1 MRLRFL
7 FSKRGRAAFLPHV
20 ELPKVFARSL
30 RRAGVLLHY
39 TEGFSPRPK
48 ISLGPALPMG
58 VPALAEPGE
67 IWVERWSQETQDRW
81 KNCLPEGVSVL
92 AVQEVSGPALHT
104 LCELA
109 AYRLRLRDPERLD
122 EAERLLQSGES
133 GLGALKGC
141 CRKEEALFFS
151 VETPEKGVGNLVKAL
166 VGAEITAGWDDLFL
180 LRLCVGR
187 SGGDSVPSDFG
198 EACGIPFPFPLVNVG
213 GAP

>member
-92 AVQEVSGPALHT
+92 AVQEVSGSALHT